1 MKYLSCAEETGRQ
14 EAGPEMNQRITWDGI
29 AGAHCR
35 SVLFDT
41 VWLLPSPRYDIRD
54 NLLIFYLH
62 VLFLDSPTNDPF
74 APTTPTRHIHCV
86 S

>member
-41 VWLLPSPRYDIRD
+41 V
-54 NLLIFYLH
+54 
-62 VLFLDSPTNDPF
+62 
-74 APTTPTRHIHCV
+74 
-86 S
+86 